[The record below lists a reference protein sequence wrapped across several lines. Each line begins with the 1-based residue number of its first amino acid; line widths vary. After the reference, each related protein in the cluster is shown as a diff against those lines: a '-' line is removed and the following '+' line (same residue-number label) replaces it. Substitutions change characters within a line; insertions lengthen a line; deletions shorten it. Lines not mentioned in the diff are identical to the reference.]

1 MALDEMLEQQERAD
15 QASAAQEER
24 GDLVVVEGRLEA
36 IQKDQAMRAILELGI
51 AAGRTQTTR
60 VFSQMADAIAISQLR
75 RIKEM
80 AKAAGIPWAQA
91 CNMAGFSSKTADQY
105 LRIANDLGDDF
116 VADVSRLGV
125 SIRTLEAARQL
136 PEPVRRALASG
147 EVVDLEAVTKEA
159 LTDAIRTLASEH
171 ASEKKALQDE
181 LKKAVKAQDKAI
193 DKGADLAGQVENLKN
208 ELEALKEGLPA
219 DDKKALER
227 LQAAERPIIAHLALV
242 KNTLDIEGRD
252 PGFVA
257 RLVSGLQLIEVMARL
272 TVSVVMARAE
282 GLEPNPEALEDE
294 AQGLNEDIAH
304 HDGRAPHPGV

>member
-1 MALDEMLEQQERAD
+1 MDELSERAAVEAEQLT
-15 QASAAQEER
+15 QAQAAENA
-24 GDLVVVEGRLEA
+24 LTVVEEEAGALEMN
-36 IQKDQAMRAILELGI
+36 QAMRTMLEIGK
-51 AAGRTQTTR
+51 AAGRVQSAQIFGH
-60 VFSQMADAIAISQLR
+60 VADSIHVSQLR
-75 RIKEM
+75 QL
-80 AKAAGIPWAQA
+80 KATHKGAGLSWEQTCKMVGI
-91 CNMAGFSSKTADQY
+91 SRRTAERY
-105 LRIANDLGDDF
+105 LSLADELGDEF
-116 VADVSRLGV
+116 FGHCAQIGLSV
-125 SIRTLEAARQL
+125 RTMDAARQL
-136 PEPVRRALASG
+136 PEDVRRALASG

-193 DKGADLAGQVENLKN
+193 DKGADLAGKVEDLTS

-219 DDKKALER
+219 DDKKALAR
-227 LQAAERPIIAHLALV
+227 LQEAERPIIAHLALV

-257 RLVSGLQLIEVMARL
+257 RLVSGLRLIEVMARL